1 MISTDR
7 PRQTPLQFHADE
19 DGVVL
24 HDPHTGSTHR
34 LNGVARHL
42 WELCDGSRDRAALAL
57 ELAARFGIAADDV
70 RGDVDAAL
78 AQFRDAGL
86 IRTSGV
92 SVRERTLL
100 LEAVAAAIGSRSGQ
114 PPENVAAADWNAL
127 IHLAVDQGVLPL
139 VHHCVATHWRDA
151 VPSLVRERL
160 HQQFAANAAVAEGFV
175 AELLDLVRELNANDI
190 VSLALRGPAMAHS
203 LYGSAAFR
211 QFGDLD
217 IFIRPDTVERTCG
230 ILRRRGY
237 EFSARRQT
245 DALAIRTAAVGEIT
259 VDLQWALA
267 RRVFTFPLTLE
278 ELWDRSM
285 TVDIGGVPVRQPGT
299 SDYVLIL
306 CAHGS
311 KHCWSSLIWI
321 TDIAAVLRVW
331 GSHIDWPELL
341 RRAASRGG
349 EKQLLLGLRLAHD
362 LLGAAL
368 PAPVEERMRSY
379 ALDHLIADV
388 QQALFATATERSF
401 QGSFGLIRGGIF
413 YIKTRERLR
422 DRAAHGVYL
431 LRLSMVLALGMARPN
446 HLDHAVVTL
455 PAFLAFLYY
464 PIRLVRVTLKW
475 GAWLVRRV
483 TSQRSPAPR
492 RSGP

>member
-1 MISTDR
+1 
-7 PRQTPLQFHADE
+7 
-19 DGVVL
+19 
-24 HDPHTGSTHR
+24 
-34 LNGVARHL
+34 
-42 WELCDGSRDRAALAL
+42 
-57 ELAARFGIAADDV
+57 
-70 RGDVDAAL
+70 
-78 AQFRDAGL
+78 
-86 IRTSGV
+86 
-92 SVRERTLL
+92 
-100 LEAVAAAIGSRSGQ
+100 
-114 PPENVAAADWNAL
+114 
-127 IHLAVDQGVLPL
+127 
-139 VHHCVATHWRDA
+139 
-151 VPSLVRERL
+151 
-160 HQQFAANAAVAEGFV
+160 
-175 AELLDLVRELNANDI
+175 
-190 VSLALRGPAMAHS
+190 
-203 LYGSAAFR
+203 
-211 QFGDLD
+211 
-217 IFIRPDTVERTCG
+217 
-230 ILRRRGY
+230 
-237 EFSARRQT
+237 
-245 DALAIRTAAVGEIT
+245 
-259 VDLQWALA
+259 
-267 RRVFTFPLTLE
+267 
-278 ELWDRSM
+278 M